1 MVAAQS
7 PTPAPG
13 FDAIVL
19 AGGRATR
26 LDGAD
31 KPGLTVAGQSMLS
44 SVLTV
49 AADAGAG
56 TVIVVGP
63 ARPGLTRPGPDSGRS
78 GPSATG
84 PGSVSGRSGPS
95 ATGPGSDS
103 ARSGPSATGPGSVSG
118 RSGPSATGPGR
129 VSFVTECPA
138 GAGPVPALRRGLAE
152 ACSPVLVLLAADLPF
167 LRAAQ
172 LQLLLSEVGGGQAGA
187 VLVDAAGRPQ
197 WLVSCWRAAALG
209 PAAAAYQG
217 TALRGLLQPLRPA
230 LVSYRPRAGEAPP
243 WFDCDTAADLALA
256 RSWASGAAPVR
267 SEADITPEAHG

>member
-1 MVAAQS
+1 MAAAQA

-19 AGGRATR
+19 AGGLATR

-44 SVLTV
+44 SVLTA

-63 ARPGLTRPGPDSGRS
+63 ARPGLTGPGPDSGRS

-84 PGSVSGRSGPS
+84 PGS
-95 ATGPGSDS
+95 DS
-103 ARSGPSATGPGSVSG
+103 A

-152 ACSPVLVLLAADLPF
+152 ACGPVLVLLAADLPF

-172 LQLLLSEVGGGQAGA
+172 LQLLLSEVGRGQAGA

-217 TALRGLLQPLRPA
+217 AALRGLLQPLRPA